1 METDGSQR
9 GERPGPLEAYV
20 DAFLDD
26 QRIAGYS
33 PNTLAERR
41 AVTIAFARWA
51 KRHAIAEGSL
61 GEEHVQ
67 SFIRRRPPQCSAT
80 ESERATVRRFLAYLR
95 ACGVMPSAPSQPDTP
110 AEALVARYITFLRK
124 DRGLAERSILVYA
137 PCARAFLATR
147 QAQAGRLALD
157 QLDAKTIHAF
167 LLGRIRN
174 HASESSRLVTVAL
187 RSLLRFLFL
196 RGEAPRDLS
205 AAVPTMRTYREAGV
219 PALLTPEEVEEAL
232 ASPDRSTSKGRRDYA
247 ILLLLARLGLRAS
260 EVVLLTLEDVHWRTG
275 ELVVRGKGSRM
286 ESLPLP
292 ADVGRALAEYLRRDR
307 GTTTS
312 RRVFLRAI
320 PPRIALTGPC
330 AIDHIVRLAL
340 ARAGIPPQPQHVAH
354 LFRHSLA
361 TRMIRQGASLAE
373 IAEVLRHHTQASTR
387 IYAKVSLEALRGV
400 ALPWP
405 LTGGAP

>member
-196 RGEAPRDLS
+196 RGETPRDLS

-232 ASPDRSTSKGRRDYA
+232 ASPDRSTSKAGA
-247 ILLLLARLGLRAS
+247 TTPSFCCSRAS
-260 EVVLLTLEDVHWRTG
+260 GCAPPRWSCLR
-275 ELVVRGKGSRM
+275 SRM
-286 ESLPLP
+286 FIGAP
-292 ADVGRALAEYLRRDR
+292 ASWLCAGRGPGWSPCRFPPMWVGRWLSICAATGAPPPPAACSCVRSRRASHSR
-307 GTTTS
+307 ARVPLTTS
-312 RRVFLRAI
+312 CGWPSPVPASRRS
-320 PPRIALTGPC
+320 
-330 AIDHIVRLAL
+330 
-340 ARAGIPPQPQHVAH
+340 
-354 LFRHSLA
+354 HS
-361 TRMIRQGASLAE
+361 TSRTCFGTVWRPG
-373 IAEVLRHHTQASTR
+373 
-387 IYAKVSLEALRGV
+387 
-400 ALPWP
+400 
-405 LTGGAP
+405 